1 MSAIVKCFYKH
12 TTNPNSLYVS
22 SYSVKDGIPSYDKV
36 ENPFLAAT
44 YSETMARTIRDA
56 LADYYGTD
64 FSFYVSLPPLDDK
77 GDSVSSTAIEATLSQ
92 RGARYGDFT
101 ENAKLSQAIKEVMY
115 KAPYSEKLN
124 AVHKEALEAIAQKIS
139 RILNGD
145 PDYKDNWH
153 DIAGYAKLAEDRC
166 VGDKE

>member
-1 MSAIVKCFYKH
+1 MIWTIECRTRGINNPIVSYVFNYKDREGAP
-12 TTNPNSLYVS
+12 TYDVTPNRAMA
-22 SYSVKDGIPSYDKV
+22 DGYEDDIALK
-36 ENPFLAAT
+36 N
-44 YSETMARTIRDA
+44 RNN
-56 LADYYGTD
+56 LADYYGTGFD
-64 FSFYVSLPPLDDK
+64 FRLEVVQSE
-77 GDSVSSTAIEATLSQ
+77 IESTLSQ

-115 KAPYSEKLN
+115 KAPFNEKLN
-124 AVHKEALEAIAQKIS
+124 AVHKEALEVIVQKIS

-166 VGDKE
+166 GGDKE